1 MDDRDVL
8 VMERY
13 IFENFQEPTDD
24 LYNSYCRWAADE
36 ILERMIEETERLPE
50 HMCGIPR
57 MTAEE
62 IVEDFMFK
70 MEYLAYN
77 ATCDSV
83 RTLFNVARDEASLVL
98 NYIYSSR

>member
-13 IFENFQEPTDD
+13 IFENFQEPTGD
-24 LYNSYCRWAADE
+24 LYDAYCRWAADE
-36 ILERMIEETERLPE
+36 ILERIIDETERLPE

-62 IVEDFMFK
+62 ITEDFIFK
-70 MEYLAYN
+70 MEFLAYN

-83 RTLFNVARDEASLVL
+83 RTLFQIARDEASCVL
-98 NYIYSSR
+98 DYIRSSR